1 MRMLMTRG
9 IQRRTLGWH
18 SSVVQADG
26 QQLLLV
32 LSRFRTWSLKPNR
45 AIAARLEAK
54 RWQQRLS
61 RYTAELSL
69 LLQSKQ
75 RETAELS

>member
-32 LSRFRTWSLKPNR
+32 LSRFRTWGLTPNR
-45 AIAARLEAK
+45 AIAAR
-54 RWQQRLS
+54 
-61 RYTAELSL
+61 LSL